1 MGCGSG
7 VDLRYWRR
15 SAVRW
20 DVAEYVTVART
31 GGGRGRGT
39 IFLSF
44 RLPRKRAAYIC
55 SWRWKPGLG
64 QTISRFDMT
73 KSRASCGGMAC
84 AAMRYAQT
92 TVAERE
98 MPIAQ
103 CTCRGARGG

>member
-1 MGCGSG
+1 MR
-7 VDLRYWRR
+7 LWRR
-15 SAVRW
+15 PEVLAALSRAMGRRGVRH
-20 DVAEYVTVART
+20 ARAHRRRKRE
-31 GGGRGRGT
+31 GDD
-39 IFLSF
+39 LPE
-44 RLPRKRAAYIC
+44 LPRKRAAYIC

-103 CTCRGARGG
+103 CTCRGARGA